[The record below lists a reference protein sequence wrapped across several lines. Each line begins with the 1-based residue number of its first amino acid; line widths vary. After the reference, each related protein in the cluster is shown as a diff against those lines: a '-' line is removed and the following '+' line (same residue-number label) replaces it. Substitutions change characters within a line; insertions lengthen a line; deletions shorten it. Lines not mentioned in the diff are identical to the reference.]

1 MSEPV
6 VSIVVRTYNRPE
18 RLQECLGCLADQT
31 FKDFEAVVVNDAGCD
46 VRPIIDSF
54 GDRLHCRYICNGSN
68 KGRTPTL
75 NIGVTES
82 HARYVGILDDD
93 DIVYPDHL
101 QTLVSA
107 ALEKDL
113 PVVYTDVKNVTF
125 EKDKSTGEWK
135 RVQEQLVYSFDFE
148 RDNFLLANYIPVNCL
163 LIRKD
168 CFDDVGLF
176 DETLPVYEDWDFLI
190 RLSRKYDF
198 LHIPKIT
205 GEYRRRD
212 DNSNVV
218 ERPRYDEC
226 GAIIRERYKD
236 GRNEI
241 FDNIFKSTFRLKRE
255 IRAKDKQIQ
264 KLSWELRQMNT
275 RLAEASRMIASQQ
288 REIQQL
294 KQHIKTT
301 NDST

>member
-31 FKDFEAVVVNDAGCD
+31 YKDFEAVVVNDAGVD
-46 VRPIIDSF
+46 VRSIIDSF
-54 GDRLHCRYICNGSN
+54 ADRVRCSYICNEVN
-68 KGRTPTL
+68 QGRTPSL
-75 NIGVTES
+75 NIGVRECTG
-82 HARYVGILDDD
+82 RYVGILDDD
-93 DIVYPDHL
+93 DVVYPDHL
-101 QTLVSA
+101 NILVSK
-107 ALEKDL
+107 ALEKEL

-125 EKDKSTGEWK
+125 EKDAASGNWK

-163 LIRKD
+163 LIRRD
-168 CFDDVGLF
+168 CFDDIGLF

-190 RLSRKYDF
+190 RLSRKYEF

-212 DNSNVV
+212 DNSNMI

-226 GAIIRERYKD
+226 GAIVRERYKD
-236 GRNEI
+236 ERNEI
-241 FDNIFKSTFRLKRE
+241 FDEIFKSTFRMKRE
-255 IRAKDKQIQ
+255 MRAKDNQIQ
-264 KLSWELRQMNT
+264 KLSWELRQMNA
-275 RLAEASRMIASQQ
+275 RLAEASRMMAKQQ
-288 REIQQL
+288 QEIQRL
-294 KQHIKTT
+294 KQQTRTANDTT
-301 NDST
+301 